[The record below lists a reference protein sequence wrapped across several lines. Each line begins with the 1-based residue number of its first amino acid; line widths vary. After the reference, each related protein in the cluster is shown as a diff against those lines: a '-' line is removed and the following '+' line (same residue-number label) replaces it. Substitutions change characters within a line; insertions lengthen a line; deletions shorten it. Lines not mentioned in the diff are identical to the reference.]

1 MVKVFR
7 QENGSYLIPMELPK
21 DEMARAALLESAKL
35 NGYKMDWVQWGFRKF
50 EAILIPGT
58 EQEFHEYI
66 KEESNNQKRLI
77 REGRCIIGS
86 DAGGAKRCPE
96 RIPNPLYGEPGQ
108 PKTIYNDCSSCPH
121 NKNGIYGHLVSLSH
135 SGENGDDNEEYDD
148 DIPVN
153 IAGNGELYEQYCKS
167 VLDFVE
173 ERFPDN
179 LETMK
184 LLLQEYSRTETADRL
199 GIHRNTPRNQVNSMK
214 DELTE
219 MLDGL
224 FAMYR

>member
-1 MVKVFR
+1 MVRLFR
-7 QENGSYLIPMELPK
+7 QEDGRYLIPMELPK
-21 DEMARAALLESAKL
+21 DEMARAALLESARL
-35 NGYKMDWVQWGFRKF
+35 NGYKVDWVQWGFRKF

-66 KEESNNQKRLI
+66 KEESNNQKRLV

-108 PKTIYNDCSSCPH
+108 PKTIFNDCTSCPH
-121 NKNGIYGHLVSLSH
+121 NKDGRFGHMLSLSH
-135 SGENGDDNEEYDD
+135 CVGSGEDAWEHDD
-148 DIPVN
+148 DIPVG
-153 IAGNGELYEQYCKS
+153 IAWDGDMYEQYCEN

-173 ERFPDN
+173 KKFPDN

-184 LLLQEYSRTETADRL
+184 LLLQGYSRTEAAERL

-214 DELTE
+214 EELTE
-219 MLDGL
+219 MLDCL
-224 FAMYR
+224 FAMFK